1 MTPASQDPGSLS
13 FPEPPIGRLA
23 RRLCIVARNHP
34 LLFGYLST
42 LFRDR
47 PAGSEQIELVI
58 DRRHPESPHPTEVE
72 RRRPSEIDEELHRR
86 GFAFVVEPGESFRP
100 RDAARIE
107 RTVELLAG
115 MEDRSWPFRRRRR
128 RPVLERIW
136 GKRANRTLAL
146 LGGIALVVALASSE
160 FRMND
165 LRDSDLVGPL
175 RTVTRALTSGSS
187 NAIPPPAP
195 PAATPSEALAPAAV
209 PVAPSAPVAVAQP
222 PAAPAPATIAA
233 QPAPTA
239 PASPA
244 TPSSPVRTLTAE
256 APAAPAPTGTRT
268 ATPAP
273 APDPGKVAKTTAKA
287 AAVESHGPAGA
298 SAPASRDATTRA
310 TTPERAPRALASSG
324 SSAPLVRP
332 AAREPASGRSAGSPL
347 AVATAAPTPT
357 AGDLRIE
364 LSRKPTSATGGGVVF
379 LVRVTDLSGQPLSDA
394 EVSMLAGRRP
404 GGALFET
411 RLYPAE
417 NPGTFR
423 SGVIHPST
431 LPPDLT
437 VMAVAGTRRVE
448 TLVQR

>member
-1 MTPASQDPGSLS
+1 MP
-13 FPEPPIGRLA
+13 
-23 RRLCIVARNHP
+23 
-34 LLFGYLST
+34 
-42 LFRDR
+42 
-47 PAGSEQIELVI
+47 
-58 DRRHPESPHPTEVE
+58 
-72 RRRPSEIDEELHRR
+72 
-86 GFAFVVEPGESFRP
+86 
-100 RDAARIE
+100 
-107 RTVELLAG
+107 
-115 MEDRSWPFRRRRR
+115 
-128 RPVLERIW
+128 
-136 GKRANRTLAL
+136 
-146 LGGIALVVALASSE
+146 
-160 FRMND
+160 
-165 LRDSDLVGPL
+165 
-175 RTVTRALTSGSS
+175 
-187 NAIPPPAP
+187 
-195 PAATPSEALAPAAV
+195 
-209 PVAPSAPVAVAQP
+209 
-222 PAAPAPATIAA
+222 
-233 QPAPTA
+233 
-239 PASPA
+239 SPA
-244 TPSSPVRTLTAE
+244 VKKPMAE
-256 APAAPAPTGTRT
+256 APAAPTPTGTQT
-268 ATPAP
+268 ATPTP
-273 APDPGKVAKTTAKA
+273 APDPGTVAKTTPKV

-298 SAPASRDATTRA
+298 SSPASREATSRA

-332 AAREPASGRSAGSPL
+332 AAREPASGRASSPL
-347 AVATAAPTPT
+347 AVATAAPAPT

>member
-1 MTPASQDPGSLS
+1 MTPGPQDSGSLS

-58 DRRHPESPHPTEVE
+58 DRRHPETPHPTEVE
-72 RRRPSEIDEELHRR
+72 RRRPSEIDGELHRR

-107 RTVELLAG
+107 HTVELLAG

-195 PAATPSEALAPAAV
+195 PAATQSEPSAPAAS
-209 PVAPSAPVAVAQP
+209 VAPPAPVAVAQP
-222 PAAPAPATIAA
+222 PAAPAPATVAA
-233 QPAPTA
+233 RPAPTA
-239 PASPA
+239 PAPPA
-244 TPSSPVRTLTAE
+244 TPSPAVKTPTAE
-256 APAAPAPTGTRT
+256 APTAPTPTGTQT
-268 ATPAP
+268 A
-273 APDPGKVAKTTAKA
+273 APDGGKVAKTTPKV
-287 AAVESHGPAGA
+287 AAVESRGPAGA
-298 SAPASRDATTRA
+298 SLPASHEAPSRA
-310 TTPERAPRALASSG
+310 TTPDRAPRALASSG
-324 SSAPLVRP
+324 SSAPLARP
-332 AAREPASGRSAGSPL
+332 AAREPASGRSSSPL
-347 AVATAAPTPT
+347 AVATAAPAPT